1 MAAGPITMFC
11 SLQALGMSLRAREEP
26 LTHVE
31 CALQGNHLPAAFLG
45 QGLAVRD
52 GVAVAGTLGGWGAP
66 KGELW
71 NIDWGEGQ
79 VFPDVNGS
87 LGARV
92 PAPVN
97 PSHPFLSLCCP
108 CRPSL
113 LHSPSR
119 FPMMGQV
126 GGPLAGFLHPWTLT
140 TADDSSPPSCSL
152 PIIAQLTTVAA
163 IPPCS
168 PMLATG
174 CPVLMLELLYF
185 TSFS

>member
-1 MAAGPITMFC
+1 MAEGPITMFC

-52 GVAVAGTLGGWGAP
+52 GVAVVGTLGGWGAP

-97 PSHPFLSLCCP
+97 PSNTH
-108 CRPSL
+108 
-113 LHSPSR
+113 
-119 FPMMGQV
+119 
-126 GGPLAGFLHPWTLT
+126 
-140 TADDSSPPSCSL
+140 
-152 PIIAQLTTVAA
+152 IIKNNGTIYLRTKNQEQ
-163 IPPCS
+163 
-168 PMLATG
+168 G
-174 CPVLMLELLYF
+174 KYKWE
-185 TSFS
+185 